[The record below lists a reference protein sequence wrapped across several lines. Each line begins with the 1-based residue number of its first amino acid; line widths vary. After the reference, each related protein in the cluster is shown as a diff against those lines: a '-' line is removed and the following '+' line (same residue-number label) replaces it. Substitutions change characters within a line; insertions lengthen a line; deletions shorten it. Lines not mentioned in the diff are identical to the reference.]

1 MRLHAVAFAAGA
13 TLFAAGLLVTEGLG
27 EVALDVDFKPFVI
40 PYLLLTVFPYGMST
54 LAVGTGAAVGE
65 GLLDVVEGYEF
76 DDPFGFVGY
85 VAGFAAFGWVVHRV
99 APDPTDRRWQ
109 LAAALV
115 GALVQGLFEVAG
127 FALLADPTAVEV
139 AVSAAGNALTHGVL
153 VGGLPLVAL
162 TPSVYPW
169 ASRLVARLR
178 AGPGR

>member
-1 MRLHAVAFAAGA
+1 MGRTQGSSPGEVRLHAVAFAAGA

-115 GALVQGLFEVAG
+115 GGIGHEGGIGQGVAITERRSATARDGVQ
-127 FALLADPTAVEV
+127 AV
-139 AVSAAGNALTHGVL
+139 
-153 VGGLPLVAL
+153 
-162 TPSVYPW
+162 
-169 ASRLVARLR
+169 
-178 AGPGR
+178 